1 MPHNELMVSRLIT
14 VVETTAYLAKSAK
27 LLSDEERNDV
37 VDELAT
43 DPELGDLIREGGG
56 LRKVRF
62 GIGGRGKRGGVRV
75 IYYYHSRR
83 LPVFLLAI
91 FAKNERS
98 DLTRDEVHRLA
109 RAIKAIAKSYGA

>member
-1 MPHNELMVSRLIT
+1 MPHNALMVSTLIT

-62 GIGGRGKRGGVRV
+62 GIGSRGKRGGVRV